1 MYISLNEYAA
11 KHGRLYNTV
20 LQKAVRGGFTTAK
33 KIGRGWVIDS
43 EEPYTDNR
51 LRAKDVFSAEAET
64 LDASTRSRILK
75 LEQAKQYS
83 GWRNSPDT
91 CSAIFANIPEDWL
104 DRYTA
109 QQLGEIAALIKKIYD
124 KGQADAKG

>member
-1 MYISLNEYAA
+1 MYISLTEYAA
-11 KHGRLYNTV
+11 KHGRNPATV
-20 LQKAVRGGFTTAK
+20 RQKAIRGGFATAK
-33 KIGRGWVIDS
+33 KIGRNWVIDS
-43 EEPYTDNR
+43 EEPCTDNR
-51 LRAKDVFSAEAET
+51 LRAKDVFTAEAET
-64 LDASTRSRILK
+64 LDANTRSRILK

-83 GWRNSPDT
+83 GWRNLPDT

-109 QQLGEIAALIKKIYD
+109 QQLGEIAALIKKAYD